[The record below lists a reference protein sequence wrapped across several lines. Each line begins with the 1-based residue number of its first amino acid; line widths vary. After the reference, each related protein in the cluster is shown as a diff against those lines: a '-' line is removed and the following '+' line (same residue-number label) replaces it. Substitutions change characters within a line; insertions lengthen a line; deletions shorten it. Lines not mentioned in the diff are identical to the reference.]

1 MVLNRFQKLAL
12 TTVAATLFLILVGS
26 LVRATGAGLGCPD
39 WPKCFGVWIPP
50 TSVADLPSGYD
61 PAEFNVVKTWTEYI
75 NRLIGV
81 VIGLLI
87 TATAFTSLPYRRKR
101 PVVTYAAW
109 ASFVLV
115 LVQGWLGGMV
125 VRSGLHVGLI
135 TLHMML
141 AMVIMGLLLLAA
153 YKAVS
158 DQITLR
164 LDAGLRTSVLWLSTS
179 LLVLSLIQMGI
190 GAQLREAI
198 DLVVRSM
205 PGLDRGAWL
214 AETGA
219 IDGIHRSFSWTV
231 LLVLAL
237 LVQRVW
243 LAAGAPI
250 WLKTQTALTGGLI
263 LLQVV
268 VGIGMAYGGMPAVLQ
283 VVHLSGSSILI
294 AAQLVLV
301 LSVSEA
307 RTE

>member
-1 MVLNRFQKLAL
+1 MALNRFQKLAL

-50 TSVADLPSGYD
+50 TNVTDLPAGYD
-61 PAEFNVVKTWTEYI
+61 PAEFNVVKTWTEYV

-87 TATAFTSLPYRRKR
+87 TATAFSSVSYRRKR
-101 PVVTYAAW
+101 PIVTVAAW
-109 ASFVLV
+109 SAFILV

-141 AMVIMGLLLLAA
+141 AMVIMALLLLAA

-158 DQITLR
+158 EQITLR
-164 LDAGLRTSVLWLSTS
+164 LDAGLRRSALNLGIA

-190 GAQLREAI
+190 GTQLREAI
-198 DLVVRSM
+198 DTVIRTLPDLPR
-205 PGLDRGAWL
+205 AQWL
-214 AETGA
+214 AETGL
-219 IDGIHRSFSWTV
+219 IDAIHRSFSWSV
-231 LLVLAL
+231 LLVLGILAR
-237 LVQRVW
+237 RVW
-243 LAAGAPI
+243 THAESPQ

-268 VGIGMAYGGMPAVLQ
+268 VGIGMAYGGMPAPLMVL
-283 VVHLSGSSILI
+283 HLSGSSILI

-307 RTE
+307 RTD